1 MLHQKSTKVP
11 AFVLLFYLFVQFL
24 AHLVADF
31 FAPLVID
38 LRVDCEGRTGLC
50 VSGFCSYC
58 RHTNLRVGQED
69 AHKSVP
75 KHMRM
80 QPFNACPL
88 SDPANQC
95 AVAVRVD
102 RESVVVADHEVC
114 SPKSKERGCILTAFL
129 IGFFERTSDM
139 VFSLERKKSEI
150 KSSSFR

>member
-1 MLHQKSTKVP
+1 MQQP
-11 AFVLLFYLFVQFL
+11 LLFCSFVQFF
-24 AHLVADF
+24 AHLVANL

-50 VSGFCSYC
+50 VSGFCGYC

-88 SDPANQC
+88 SNPANQC

-102 RESVVVADHEVC
+102 RKPNYSTVLSFGLSCLLSAI
-114 SPKSKERGCILTAFL
+114 SKILSTN
-129 IGFFERTSDM
+129 I
-139 VFSLERKKSEI
+139 
-150 KSSSFR
+150 